1 MSKKPDF
8 ADVHGEESN
17 APSKKESPQTLD
29 FTGFFEGVFISCR
42 DTKNDLYHA
51 FYLFTNLYISI
62 FYYAQIFKGEN
73 S

>member
-29 FTGFFEGVFISCR
+29 FTGFATF
-42 DTKNDLYHA
+42 L
-51 FYLFTNLYISI
+51 LFTKVYIFSQNLRHFGVKLAYGDLVGWWG
-62 FYYAQIFKGEN
+62 FYYKTV
-73 S
+73 